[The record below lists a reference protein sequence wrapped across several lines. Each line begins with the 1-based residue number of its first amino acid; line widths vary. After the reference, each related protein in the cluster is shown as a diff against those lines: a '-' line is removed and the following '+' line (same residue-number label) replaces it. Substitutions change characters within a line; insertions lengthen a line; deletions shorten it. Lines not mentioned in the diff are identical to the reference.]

1 MGYNSNYN
9 NINSIIGRKIEGI
22 KVELKRAKEDY
33 IKISK
38 KKDLDVC
45 EIFLLDN
52 GKNIIKKTENAI
64 EKFKDID
71 FINIVDRSMKKCEIC
86 IGRIDECNLRVME
99 RVEIGTLKNL
109 YYNLV
114 EEDIYEYLLRI
125 RRKKILINID
135 KILDEYIEIAR
146 LSSISKDYISILLE
160 VPYDSLKQWRKFR
173 NNKKILS
180 SNEYLRRIVNS
191 YNNEIN

>member
-191 YNNEIN
+191 YNSEIN